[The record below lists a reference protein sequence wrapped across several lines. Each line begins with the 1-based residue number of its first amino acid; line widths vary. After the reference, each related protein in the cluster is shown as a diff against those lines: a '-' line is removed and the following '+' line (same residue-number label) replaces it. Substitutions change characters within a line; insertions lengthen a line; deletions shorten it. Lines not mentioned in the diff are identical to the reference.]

1 MEEVLERMSKSA
13 SRPEPVS
20 IPRVREVIKNIVVEV
35 KEAEPVVDMVVSSAP
50 AEFARPAV
58 SRSGF
63 KKMPMGFP
71 RSK

>member
-1 MEEVLERMSKSA
+1 MEEVLVRMSKSA

-20 IPRVREVIKNIVVEV
+20 VPRVREVIKNIVVEV
-35 KEAEPVVDMVVSSAP
+35 KEVEPVVDMVPPVVSS
-50 AEFARPAV
+50 ESARPAV
-58 SRSGF
+58 SRLGF